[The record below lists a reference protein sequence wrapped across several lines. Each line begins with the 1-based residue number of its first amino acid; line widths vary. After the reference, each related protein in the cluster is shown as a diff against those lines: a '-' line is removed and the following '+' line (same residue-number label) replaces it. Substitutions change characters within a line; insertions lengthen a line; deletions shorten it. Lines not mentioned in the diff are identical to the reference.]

1 MSFPEEKAALYAA
14 ERRQEIERSSVCV
27 LLLKTSVSRLYSYHV
42 IVDMNHMS
50 LLNESVELYESILL
64 F

>member
-27 LLLKTSVSRLYSYHV
+27 LLLKTSVSRLSSYHV

-50 LLNESVELYESILL
+50 LLNVSVELYESIVL

>member
-27 LLLKTSVSRLYSYHV
+27 LLLKSSVTRWSFYLTFDHF

-50 LLNESVELYESILL
+50 LLNESILL

>member
-42 IVDMNHMS
+42 IVDMNH
-50 LLNESVELYESILL
+50 VSIE
-64 F
+64 